1 MTGSDERKAYCVK
14 CGAAAVVMEET
25 LDPRHPK
32 VFCYSCGKQM
42 MGRVPK
48 EKNKEQGGAK

>member
-1 MTGSDERKAYCVK
+1 MSDERKAHCVK
-14 CGAAAVVMEET
+14 CGAVAVVMEET

-42 MGRVPK
+42 GRVSR
-48 EKNKEQGGAK
+48 EKDKEQGGAK